1 MKIVF
6 TSGYAIDDDE
16 ITKQKGHR
24 SDVIFIDND
33 NNNYEINF
41 VTTERLQSDLKY
53 NLSIGKNYFTD
64 FCLVIL
70 ETVTKDTILTSVQE
84 LSKIN
89 FFKRFTPIEKAES
102 KPEWVVV
109 PLD

>member
-1 MKIVF
+1 MKIIF

-16 ITKQKGHR
+16 VTKQKGHR

-33 NNNYEINF
+33 NNNYEVNF
-41 VTTERLQSDLKY
+41 VTTERLKSDLKY
-53 NLSIGKNYFTD
+53 NQNIGKNYFAD

-70 ETVTKDTILTSVQE
+70 EEVTKDMILSSVQE

-89 FFKRFTPIEKAES
+89 FFKRFTPIEKPES
-102 KPEWVVV
+102 KPEWVIF